1 MNARLVKSLMMW
13 TTGAAALAAGALMV
27 FREFERRREL
37 ALDRGAFDLPFGDG
51 TADIVDEAS
60 WESFPA
66 SDPPAWVA
74 GRM

>member
-1 MNARLVKSLMMW
+1 MMIW

-27 FREFERRREL
+27 YRELERRREL
-37 ALDRGAFDLPFGDG
+37 ELDRNAFELPFGDG

-66 SDPPAWVA
+66 SDPPSWA
-74 GRM
+74 GGRA